1 MPSEQRLH
9 PATLLFDLAKHAKNF
24 AVPAV
29 LVIFGTSQSS
39 GGPWGRYG
47 IPSGWESWLLVL
59 FVPAAIASIVRY
71 LTFRLR
77 YDNNE
82 LVIRSGLIFR
92 HERHVP
98 FSRIQNVDAIQNV
111 FHRVLGVAEV

>member
-39 GGPWGRYG
+39 GGPWGAYG
-47 IPSGWESWLLVL
+47 RIPS
-59 FVPAAIASIVRY
+59 
-71 LTFRLR
+71 
-77 YDNNE
+77 
-82 LVIRSGLIFR
+82 
-92 HERHVP
+92 
-98 FSRIQNVDAIQNV
+98 
-111 FHRVLGVAEV
+111 VALARC